1 MTSKRTRNWILALL
15 FLGWSLGNLDRYI
28 MNYAVLAIT
37 EDLNLSSSSTGILLS
52 SFFAGYAL
60 MQMPGGWLAD
70 RFGPRKVLLSAVV
83 IWSIFTGLTAVAWS
97 LTSMIIIRFLFGI
110 GEGGF
115 QPASSKILS
124 LTFPKAERAR
134 AMSVILSSSGI
145 ISLFIP
151 LAAAGMLETIG
162 WRTMFVIFGLAG
174 VVIAVLY
181 WFFIKIP
188 NHPLEDEIVKT
199 TIPTTTMNPQQN
211 KGMFKALLKTPIIW
225 NLLVAYFSIYA
236 VNWGLS
242 AWLPTYLVKSRGLDL
257 VSVGWAQTIPAVTTI
272 VGIFISGYVIDKLP
286 KGKERLLGSV
296 SCACIGVLLYLMFT
310 ASSVSAFIAYQTTVN
325 LFIAFVVT
333 LLPAIVLK
341 QLPTSVTGTAMGIAN
356 TGGQLAGFITP
367 MAIGFMVDAFN
378 GSFDA
383 AFWML
388 IAFSVVCIGA
398 LMTMNDKKGEL
409 FKQNEEEVYS

>member
-70 RFGPRKVLLSAVV
+70 RFGPRKVLITAVIV
-83 IWSIFTGLTAVAWS
+83 WSIFTGLTAVAWS
-97 LTSMIIIRFLFGI
+97 LTSMMIIRFLFGI

-145 ISLFIP
+145 VSLMIP
-151 LAAAGMLETIG
+151 LAAATMLETIG
-162 WRTMFVIFGLAG
+162 WRTMFVIFGVAG
-174 VVIAVLY
+174 AVIAALY
-181 WFFIKIP
+181 WYFIRLP
-188 NHPLEDEIVKT
+188 EHPSEEIGVQSGQT
-199 TIPTTTMNPQQN
+199 AAAPME
-211 KGMFKALLKTPIIW
+211 KGIFKALFKTPIIW

-236 VNWGLS
+236 INWGLS
-242 AWLPTYLVKSRGLDL
+242 AWLPTYLVKNRGLDL
-257 VSVGWAQTIPAVTTI
+257 ISLGWVQTIPAITTI
-272 VGIFISGYVIDKLP
+272 AGIFIAGYLIDKLP
-286 KGKERLLGSV
+286 KGRERWLGSL

-310 ASSVSAFIAYQTTVN
+310 ASSVAAFITYQTIVN

-341 QLPTSVTGTAMGIAN
+341 QLPSSVTGTAMGIAN

-367 MAIGFMVDAFN
+367 MAIGFTIDAFN

-388 IAFSVVCIGA
+388 IVFSVICIGA
-398 LMTMNDKKGEL
+398 LLTMNDQKGEL
-409 FKQNEEEVYS
+409 LKQNKEEAYT